1 MEHGLNP
8 FMVAMG
14 LVSGGLLTAAA
25 IASAQ
30 LGIQLVCFSFS
41 PSFAPSVL

>member
-8 FMVAMG
+8 FMLAMG

-25 IASAQ
+25 IASAL
-30 LGIQLVCFSFS
+30 LGIQFVYFSFS
-41 PSFAPSVL
+41 PSVL